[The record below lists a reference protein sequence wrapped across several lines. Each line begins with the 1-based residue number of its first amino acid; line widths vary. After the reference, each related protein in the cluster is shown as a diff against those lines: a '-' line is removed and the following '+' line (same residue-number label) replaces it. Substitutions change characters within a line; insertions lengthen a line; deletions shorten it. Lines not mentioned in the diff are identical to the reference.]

1 MSAITSYADLY
12 PLMVPEL
19 SGCPENFILQSLK
32 KTLRKFCQDSNA
44 WREQLASINLKEGVL
59 DYALASKWDAE
70 IKEIIEV
77 RIGAEI
83 VDLAGADV
91 VTTTAAGEASLAV
104 HDIASDSGTIY
115 SGDKFILSGG
125 DGTLYTLSANATVT
139 SHAATIT
146 FTPVLS
152 QIATAGTELSVV
164 PPKDLGVLIAP
175 AYYTYHAEDTVRLDV
190 AQAAG
195 ILSLDSSLEPDEDLI
210 RGLDVKVSLV
220 PHINSDDDQ
229 IDYDF
234 LTRWA
239 EAIIGG
245 SIWWLM
251 TMKGRKWSDPQRA
264 PLFML
269 DYNRGLSR
277 ARREMVGG
285 YKVEMEDLSA

>member
-1 MSAITSYADLY
+1 MAVITAYTDLY

-19 SGCPENFILQSLK
+19 PGCPENFILQSLK

-77 RIGAEI
+77 RIGSEI

-91 VTTTAAGEASLAV
+91 VTTTAAGGSSLSV

-115 SGDKFILSGG
+115 SGDKFVLSGG

-164 PPKDLGVLIAP
+164 PPKDLGALINP
-175 AYYTYHAEDTVRLDV
+175 IYYTYHAEDTVRLDV

-220 PHINSDDDQ
+220 PHINPDDDQ
-229 IDYDF
+229 VDYDF

-245 SIWWLM
+245 AIYNLM
-251 TMKGRKWSDPQRA
+251 TMKGRKWTDVGRS
-264 PLFML
+264 PLFLL
-269 DYNRGLSR
+269 DYNKGLSR